1 MKNYTKILINEK
13 NCKSLGNWRKNNE
26 ILNFSPTISVQ
37 ERKQRNKQIHKQTK
51 QFTKPWLTV
60 SM

>member
-1 MKNYTKILINEK
+1 MNEK